1 MLHDLSFSDSFH
13 ARVFSQTQLISHM
26 VSEEAILQISYG
38 LKQLSRI
45 SFAAIFD
52 SLLFDSLLFDSLLF
66 VSLLFDSLL
75 FDSLLFVSLLFDS
88 LLFDSLLF
96 DSLLFDCAIHLSFGA
111 LSNEIQG
118 FVLVD
123 RSYDLSMYDRLN
135 NWLDWY

>member
-75 FDSLLFVSLLFDS
+75 FDSLLF
-88 LLFDSLLF
+88 

>member
-13 ARVFSQTQLISHM
+13 ARVSSQTQLISHM

-52 SLLFDSLLFDSLLF
+52 SLLFD
-66 VSLLFDSLL
+66 
-75 FDSLLFVSLLFDS
+75 
-88 LLFDSLLF
+88 
-96 DSLLFDCAIHLSFGA
+96 CAIQLSFGA

-135 NWLDWY
+135 NWLDRLNNWLDWY

>member
-13 ARVFSQTQLISHM
+13 ARVFSQTQFISHM
-26 VSEEAILQISYG
+26 VSEEGILQISYG

-66 VSLLFDSLL
+66 V
-75 FDSLLFVSLLFDS
+75 S

-135 NWLDWY
+135 NWLDRLNNWLDWY

>member
-52 SLLFDSLLFDSLLF
+52 SLLFD
-66 VSLLFDSLL
+66 
-75 FDSLLFVSLLFDS
+75 
-88 LLFDSLLF
+88 
-96 DSLLFDCAIHLSFGA
+96 CAIQLSFGV